1 MNLGMNKN
9 VKGSQKTA
17 IKLINK
23 YAEEYQILDTQLKF
37 YKEENA
43 DLKTNILVHKE
54 IIKNFF
60 LKQPIEEK
68 MMRIF
73 EKQNEEIELLT
84 NQINNFSKMITKERE
99 CFFSFKEKMQIH
111 YSLLKQKYEKLFQE
125 NFLLT
130 NLLQEK
136 NAILS
141 KFRKNNKKNSTNP
154 GVEIKE
160 TYVTNPSILINTIN
174 NELFFYKER
183 NESLSNE
190 IMELKKE
197 IDAINRKNKQLE
209 LFLSKSN
216 LNQRLNSLKYNNY
229 NTISSFQDVN
239 CQSNQLKKLNE
250 DSKNNINANSK
261 KNKIRNFK
269 SENNLII
276 RQLESFEE
284 INKIKSEIIDSKKE
298 WSDILKNCNVSP
310 SEYLSFSQNPSMKK
324 LCDIIEFL
332 FKNVIEKNRQL
343 SLVFKENE
351 SLNVNNIKINKR
363 NIELTSKLGEI
374 CFRKGNQCHY
384 SSTNVSTAPTY
395 NNDSVVTGNKN
406 YYLVNGDKLNNT
418 LDSVTSSDFNNGIL
432 FDLFDLES
440 EMSKRKKKGYNIYKD
455 DISPVNDNSIH
466 IKI

>member
-68 MMRIF
+68 MKRIV

-190 IMELKKE
+190 IMQLKKE
-197 IDAINRKNKQLE
+197 IDAINRKNKQPRTFK
-209 LFLSKSN
+209 LFGVLS
-216 LNQRLNSLKYNNY
+216 
-229 NTISSFQDVN
+229 
-239 CQSNQLKKLNE
+239 NE
-250 DSKNNINANSK
+250 
-261 KNKIRNFK
+261 
-269 SENNLII
+269 
-276 RQLESFEE
+276 
-284 INKIKSEIIDSKKE
+284 
-298 WSDILKNCNVSP
+298 
-310 SEYLSFSQNPSMKK
+310 
-324 LCDIIEFL
+324 
-332 FKNVIEKNRQL
+332 
-343 SLVFKENE
+343 
-351 SLNVNNIKINKR
+351 
-363 NIELTSKLGEI
+363 G
-374 CFRKGNQCHY
+374 
-384 SSTNVSTAPTY
+384 
-395 NNDSVVTGNKN
+395 
-406 YYLVNGDKLNNT
+406 
-418 LDSVTSSDFNNGIL
+418 
-432 FDLFDLES
+432 
-440 EMSKRKKKGYNIYKD
+440 
-455 DISPVNDNSIH
+455 
-466 IKI
+466 